1 MTKEENIA
9 PDSKGENDDMNS
21 KELVEGFEQE
31 TIAER
36 KVRERRTGIQS
47 IQQFLL
53 GNIEELTD
61 KEEELFERY
70 KWIQMV
76 RTKMDRMGFV
86 EGYCNKFRVSSA
98 TAARDLAISNKLF
111 GDQFAKEKEG
121 LRAMWIERV
130 DAAFAIAVEN
140 EDVKGM
146 NEASKIA
153 ARLLGNPDKE
163 QFIPDREQLGNNLY
177 IFAPS
182 KQLESSMMM
191 VAELLKGKGR
201 LDLSKFPVENAEI
214 EEINPNEI

>member
-1 MTKEENIA
+1 MSLAEENDFA
-9 PDSKGENDDMNS
+9 PDPKGENDNNS
-21 KELVEGFEQE
+21 MEGFEQE
-31 TIAER
+31 TVQER

-47 IQQFLL
+47 IQQYLL

-61 KEEELFERY
+61 KEEELFDRY

-76 RTKMDRMGFV
+76 RTKMDRAGFMA
-86 EGYCNKFRVSSA
+86 GYCERYGVSVA

-121 LRAMWIERV
+121 LRAMWIERADV
-130 DAAFAIAVEN
+130 AYAIAAEN

-182 KQLESSMMM
+182 KELERSMMM

-201 LDLSKFPVENAEI
+201 LDLSKFPVQDAEI
-214 EEINPNEI
+214 IEENDPK